1 MPAWAA
7 ALIVTGLWAAVAGVL
22 VLQGRKK
29 MQEMG
34 NPVPEQ
40 TIETVK
46 EDIEWAKH
54 PTKSGAK

>member
-7 ALIVTGLWAAVAGVL
+7 ALIVTVVWAAVAGVL
-22 VLQGRKK
+22 ALQGRKK

-46 EDIEWAKH
+46 EDIAWAKH
-54 PTKSGAK
+54 PTQSGAK